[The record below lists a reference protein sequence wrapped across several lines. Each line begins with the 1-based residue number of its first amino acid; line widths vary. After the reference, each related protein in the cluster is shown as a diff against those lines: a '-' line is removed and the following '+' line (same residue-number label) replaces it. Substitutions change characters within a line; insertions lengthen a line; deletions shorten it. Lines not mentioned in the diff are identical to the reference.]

1 MSVEK
6 NEDELEKKLNDL
18 FSEPS
23 DGDNEIA
30 DEEQIS
36 KKKKIYS
43 GSELE
48 PSLSAEQNFSD
59 QMSILDVTTDDN
71 ECEDIQSNKS
81 LQKSNILLLAGD
93 EIDSNGK
100 EQPKQGIITSFKRSE
115 MDMAIDLV
123 FFRQGMSTRPDFEG
137 NHWLSSSGYFLW
149 TRK

>member
-6 NEDELEKKLNDL
+6 NEDELEKKLNEL

-30 DEEQIS
+30 DEEQIF

-71 ECEDIQSNKS
+71 ECEDIQS

-93 EIDSNGK
+93 GIDSNGK
-100 EQPKQGIITSFKRSE
+100 EQPKQGIITPFKRSE

-123 FFRQGMSTRPDFEG
+123 FFRQGISTRPDFERK
-137 NHWLSSSGYFLW
+137 HWIPSSGYLL
-149 TRK
+149 